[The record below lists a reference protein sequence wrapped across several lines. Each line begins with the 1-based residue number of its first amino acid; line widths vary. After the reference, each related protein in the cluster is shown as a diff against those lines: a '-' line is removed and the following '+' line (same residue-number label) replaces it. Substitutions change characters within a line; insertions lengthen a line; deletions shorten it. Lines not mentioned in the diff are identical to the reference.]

1 MYPNTHILDLLKETG
16 KFECKLI
23 ETPIEANHKLG
34 GALQSGLRCVSK
46 IIEMIDLLV
55 IGKTRYCLCRECSE
69 PIYA

>member
-1 MYPNTHILDLLKETG
+1 M
-16 KFECKLI
+16 I